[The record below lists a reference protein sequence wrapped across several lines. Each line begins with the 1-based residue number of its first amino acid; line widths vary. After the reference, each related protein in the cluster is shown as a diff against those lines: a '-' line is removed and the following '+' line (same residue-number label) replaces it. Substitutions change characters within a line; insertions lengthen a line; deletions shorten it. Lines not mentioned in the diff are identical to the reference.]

1 MKESELKKLYYEHF
15 QDKIKSTGKYKRKF
29 SKAVDYVNEQGKR
42 FSKEDMDVIDN
53 IIENFIEAED
63 QMLEDTFVLA
73 VKYAYKI
80 FNEIKG

>member
-15 QDKIKSTGKYKRKF
+15 QDKIKSTDKYKRKF
-29 SKAVDYVNEQGKR
+29 GKAVDYVKEQEKR
-42 FSKEDMDVIDN
+42 FSKEDMDIIDN
-53 IIENFIEAED
+53 IIENFIDAED

-80 FNEIKG
+80 FNEIKS